1 MSASATPVTLAAGEG
16 DVAALTV
23 DDGPHGPLTDALLD
37 LLAEFAVPAVFC
49 VVGENV
55 ATDEGARLVRRTV
68 AEGHL
73 LGNHAMTYA
82 DLGGWSPERVEADL
96 RRVNLLIGEALAD
109 PTPPVPY
116 FRAPN
121 GSWGRSAEVAVSMG
135 MQPLGVVNTID
146 DWRTQHVPTLV
157 ANLRAAIRPGELF
170 VVHDGGGD
178 RSGTLAALRVVLA
191 ERLAQ
196 GWSFTLPAQPAAGR
210 TGAFPTPH

>member
-1 MSASATPVTLAAGEG
+1 M
-16 DVAALTV
+16 
-23 DDGPHGPLTDALLD
+23 
-37 LLAEFAVPAVFC
+37 
-49 VVGENV
+49 VGANV
-55 ATDEGARLVRRTV
+55 ATAEGARLVRRTV

-82 DLGGWSPERVEADL
+82 DLGAWAPERVEADL

-121 GSWGRSAEVAVSMG
+121 GSWGRSSEVAVSLG

-157 ANLRAAIRPGELF
+157 ANLRLAIRPGELF

-178 RSGTLAALRVVLA
+178 RQGRCEALRHRAPPVA
-191 ERLAQ
+191 GE
-196 GWSFTLPAQPAAGR
+196 PAGASPGRHTRISTAGATPGTSR
-210 TGAFPTPH
+210 PPTGAVAGQGPS